1 MTGGDLFSYIMRKGG
16 YLDEAEGSVIILQ
29 VLNAIKYLHDNEL
42 VHRDVKP
49 ENILVASLAEGA
61 RIILSDFGSA
71 IDLQRV
77 MHKKVARMF
86 SLAGTDEYA
95 AP

>member
-1 MTGGDLFSYIMRKGG
+1 MRRGGS
-16 YLDEAEGSVIILQ
+16 LDEAEGGVIVMQILEA
-29 VLNAIKYLHDNEL
+29 LKHLHEHEI

-49 ENILVASLAEGA
+49 ENILVASIAEAA
-61 RIILSDFGSA
+61 RVVLSDFGSA
-71 IDLQRV
+71 VYLPNHVD
-77 MHKKVARMF
+77 KKIVRMF